1 MLRAPTLAE
10 PKKGYANKH
19 ATCHARALWWLLA
32 GTATVLGYPPG
43 PEDPS
48 PACTHSKPPPHYP
61 MAYPRNTMKK
71 LNVTI
76 QLEMT
81 VPDDWALV
89 ETSEGTPVIQMAD
102 GKFLDIAIE
111 PLFATDPEDMWS
123 STDSEEELHEV
134 LDMVESEAVTY
145 EFVTH

>member
-1 MLRAPTLAE
+1 
-10 PKKGYANKH
+10 
-19 ATCHARALWWLLA
+19 
-32 GTATVLGYPPG
+32 
-43 PEDPS
+43 
-48 PACTHSKPPPHYP
+48 
-61 MAYPRNTMKK
+61 MKK

-76 QLEMT
+76 QLEMS
-81 VPDDWALV
+81 VPDDWSLV

-102 GKFLDIAIE
+102 GKFMDIAIE

-123 STDSEEELHEV
+123 STESEDELNDV